1 MKTFVKNYIG
11 RGTINQFA
19 IVKLSLNLSEMMK
32 YAVEVNGKMVI
43 NIEVAT
49 LREKDYFERTHT
61 AYVTTVVESDIQPN
75 TTFESPKPEPA
86 PATSAKPAR
95 KRTKALEPA

>member
-11 RGTINQFA
+11 RGTINQFT

-43 NIEVAT
+43 NIEVAA
-49 LREKDYFERTHT
+49 LREKDHWDRTHT
-61 AYVTTVVESDIQPN
+61 AYVTTVSETEMLPN
-75 TTFESPKPEPA
+75 IEFETVA
-86 PATSAKPAR
+86 PAFTPKPAR
-95 KRTKALEPA
+95 KRTKVLEPA

>member
-19 IVKLSLNLSEMMK
+19 IVKLYLNLSEMMK

-61 AYVTTVVESDIQPN
+61 AYVTTVSETDMLPN
-75 TTFESPKPEPA
+75 LNFEAPA
-86 PATSAKPAR
+86 PATTPKPAR

>member
-49 LREKDYFERTHT
+49 LREKDHWDRTHT
-61 AYVTTVVESDIQPN
+61 AYVTTVSETEMLPN
-75 TTFESPKPEPA
+75 LEFEAVTPA
-86 PATSAKPAR
+86 ITPKPAR

>member
-43 NIEVAT
+43 NIEVAA
-49 LREKDYFERTHT
+49 LREKDHWDRTHT
-61 AYVTTVVESDIQPN
+61 AYVTTVSETEMLPN
-75 TTFESPKPEPA
+75 LEFEAVTPA
-86 PATSAKPAR
+86 ITSKPAR

>member
-43 NIEVAT
+43 NIEVAA
-49 LREKDYFERTHT
+49 LREKDYFKRTHT
-61 AYVTTVVESDIQPN
+61 AYVTTVSETEMLPN
-75 TTFESPKPEPA
+75 LEFETVA
-86 PATSAKPAR
+86 PVITPKPAR
-95 KRTKALEPA
+95 KRTKVLEPA

>member
-49 LREKDYFERTHT
+49 LREKDHWDRTHT
-61 AYVTTVVESDIQPN
+61 AYVTTVSETEMLPN
-75 TTFESPKPEPA
+75 LEFEAVTPA
-86 PATSAKPAR
+86 ITPKPAR
-95 KRTKALEPA
+95 NRTKALEPA